1 MTTLPE
7 QPLDDIAAPAETRK
21 TRDWLLLGISLGYF
35 MVLLDTTV
43 VVVALP
49 AIAEEFHASV
59 DSLQWISNGYTLT
72 FAALLL
78 TAGALSDRLGAKQLF
93 LYSSGAFAL
102 VSAISIAAPNTLSL
116 VVLRG
121 LLGLFGAGLL
131 PTSMAL
137 FVNSYPDPAKR
148 ARAMGV
154 WAAITGVA
162 LAAGPLIGG
171 VLTDTLGWRA
181 IFAVNVPVAAL
192 SIAITAKKAPATAPK
207 RDRGLDLPGQLTG
220 IACLGLLTYGLI
232 AGGESGFGDPVVLST
247 LAAAVVMGI
256 AFVVVERSRRGDVM
270 LPMSLFGSSTFSAG
284 LLAGLLVNFGLSGAM
299 FVLSLFFQ
307 TVDHASAMKT
317 GLLFLPLTL
326 PTAFNGSNA
335 GKLVAKI
342 GPRIP
347 ATIGFVLMGAGTL
360 LQVPFMHT
368 SASQIGS
375 MAGLLLLGFGISF
388 AMPSLI
394 SAVISSVPKHHAGI
408 GGGAL
413 NAARQSGAVLG
424 VAILGVVIG
433 SGDGSQHYGLAMGI
447 AGALLLVGALVV
459 AGFVGRRAPG
469 TEK

>member
-21 TRDWLLLGISLGYF
+21 PHDWLLLGISLGYF

-49 AIAEEFHASV
+49 AIAKEFHASV

-78 TAGALSDRLGAKQLF
+78 TAGALADRLGAKQLF

-102 VSAISIAAPNTLSL
+102 VSAVSVAAPNTLSL
-116 VVLRG
+116 IILRG

-137 FVNSYPDPAKR
+137 FVNAYPDPGKR
-148 ARAMGV
+148 AKAMGV

-162 LAAGPLIGG
+162 LAAGPMIGG
-171 VLTDTLGWRA
+171 LLTDTLGWRA
-181 IFAVNVPVAAL
+181 IFAVNVPVAAV
-192 SIAITAKKAPATAPK
+192 SIAITAKKAPFTAPK

-232 AGGESGFGDPVVLST
+232 AGGDSGFGDPVVLTT
-247 LAAAVVMGI
+247 LASAALSGV
-256 AFVVVERSRRGDVM
+256 AFVLVERGRSGDVM
-270 LPMSLFGSSTFSAG
+270 LPMTLFGSSTFSAG

-307 TVDHASAMKT
+307 NAHHSSAMET

-326 PTAFNGSNA
+326 PTAFNGSYA
-335 GKLVAKI
+335 GKLVAKV

-347 ATIGFVLMGAGTL
+347 ATLGFVLMGTGTL
-360 LQVPFMHT
+360 LQVPFMHA
-368 SASQIGS
+368 SASKVGS

-394 SAVISSVPKHHAGI
+394 TAVIGSVPKHHAGI

-424 VAILGVVIG
+424 VAVLGVVIG
-433 SGDGSQHYGLAMGI
+433 SGDGSQHYGTAMAI
-447 AGALLLVGALVV
+447 AGVLLLVGALVV
-459 AGFVGRRAPG
+459 AGFVGRRTADTAG
-469 TEK
+469 